1 MAKALST
8 CRGSTP
14 RRTVD
19 NSMSDREQLRQEIDQ
34 HLEAGRWNRAQAG
47 LERLWAEHAGPALA
61 GYVAAACERLRGP
74 LRFHPLR
81 VAVLR
86 SFTVEPVL
94 PLLRATAAVH
104 RLDLTVK
111 AGEFNAYAQELLDP
125 QSWLYA
131 WAPDAVILAAETQSL
146 APALW
151 EGCGGASEIRST
163 VDRVLQEYCEWLRV
177 FRSRSHAYVLLH
189 TLEQPAQPARGI
201 LDCQEPGGQAEA
213 IREINAGLCRLAAES
228 AGVHIL
234 DYDGLAA
241 NCGRARW
248 RDEQR
253 WATVKLPLR
262 PEGMLALAAEWVRY
276 LCPIA
281 GRSAKVLAVDLDG
294 TLWGGVAGEDGPDG
308 IRADREYPGIAWWN
322 VQRALLDV
330 KGRGILLA
338 VCSKNNRE
346 DAAAVFRGHPE
357 MPVRLEDFAAER
369 INWADKP
376 SNLREI
382 AAELN
387 VGIES
392 IAFLDDN
399 PAERERVRRELPEVT
414 VIDLPDDPMGFAPA
428 LRACPELERLAVLEE
443 DAGRSRYYAE
453 QRQRAAALSGA
464 ASVED
469 YYRSLRQQVEIAP
482 VTPATL
488 ARAAQLTQKTNQFNV
503 TTRRYSEQALA
514 AMAETPGW
522 DVYTVRVKDRFGDN
536 GLVGVMI
543 TRPWPGGADA
553 EAGGCEIDT
562 FLLSCRVISRTVE
575 SAMLAFLVEECRARG
590 LAKLSGWFLPTA
602 KNAPAAD
609 IYRKHGFEIAGT
621 SGAGTHWTLDLARAA
636 VACPE
641 WIELSVV
648 PRAGHGAPLRATPP
662 PPEFIA
668 ERANAQ

>member
-1 MAKALST
+1 MT
-8 CRGSTP
+8 
-14 RRTVD
+14 
-19 NSMSDREQLRQEIDQ
+19 DRDQLRQEIDQ
-34 HLEAGRWNRAQAG
+34 HLEAGRWHGAQAG
-47 LERLWAEHAGPALA
+47 LERLWAAHAGPALA
-61 GYVAAACERLRGP
+61 GYVAAACERLRGH

-94 PLLRATAAVH
+94 PLLRAAAAVH
-104 RLDLTVK
+104 RLDLTVR

-125 QSWLYA
+125 RSWLYG

-151 EGCGGASEIRST
+151 EGRGADDPSALRASANG
-163 VDRVLQEYCEWLRV
+163 VLEEYRAWLQM
-177 FRSRSHAYVLLH
+177 FRSRSRAYVLVH

-201 LDCQEPGGQAEA
+201 LDCQAPGGQAET
-213 IREINAGLCRLAAES
+213 IREINARLRSIAAES
-228 AGVHIL
+228 AGVHVL
-234 DYDGLAA
+234 DYDALAA

-281 GRSAKVLAVDLDG
+281 GRSAKVLAVDLDQ
-294 TLWGGVAGEDGPDG
+294 TLWGGVAGEDGPG
-308 IRADREYPGIAWWN
+308 GVRAGREYPGIAWWN
-322 VQRALLDV
+322 LQRALLDV
-330 KGRGILLA
+330 KRRGVLLA
-338 VCSKNNRE
+338 VCSKNNRQ
-346 DAAAVFRGHPE
+346 DAVEVFRAHPE

-387 VGIES
+387 VGLES
-392 IAFLDDN
+392 VAFLDDN

-453 QRQRAAALSGA
+453 QRQRAAALTAA
-464 ASVED
+464 ASVDD
-469 YYRSLRQQVEIAP
+469 YYRSLRQRVEIAP
-482 VTPATL
+482 VTAATL
-488 ARAAQLTQKTNQFNV
+488 ARAAQLTQKANQLNF

-514 AMAETPGW
+514 ALAATPGW
-522 DVYTVRVKDRFGDN
+522 DVYTVRVQDRFGDN

-543 TRPWPGGADA
+543 TRPAEPGA
-553 EAGGCEIDT
+553 CEIDT

-590 LAKLSGWFLPTA
+590 LAQLGGWFLPTA

-609 IYRKHGFEIAGT
+609 VYGKHGFEIAATDAG
-621 SGAGTHWTLDLARAA
+621 GTHWTLDVARAA
-636 VACPE
+636 VVCPE
-641 WIELSVV
+641 WIELPAM
-648 PRAGHGAPLRATPP
+648 PRAADGRPRPVWSPA
-662 PPEFIA
+662 PEFPA
-668 ERANAQ
+668 ERAKAR